1 MFYYNYK
8 ILDKFWKISIM
19 DSSAYIFYKSIYRL
33 VIYIQ
38 SANKIFQKSIENA
51 QLTIPVVPFK
61 FFSFRKLPFYL
72 YWRVINEK
80 Y

>member
-1 MFYYNYK
+1 
-8 ILDKFWKISIM
+8 M

-51 QLTIPVVPFK
+51 QLTILVVPFK

-72 YWRVINEK
+72 Y
-80 Y
+80 

>member
-1 MFYYNYK
+1 
-8 ILDKFWKISIM
+8 M

-72 YWRVINEK
+72 Y
-80 Y
+80 